1 MVGQSI
7 EGPRKPIVPTL
18 NSAWVWL
25 GTHAGSAK
33 ARKQTNV
40 ERPPVFPPRI
50 PSPELH
56 TSAQGQDWRDLVISP
71 HKPESL
77 YRRLW
82 CSRGKNSLIADS
94 VEKRVV
100 LRTFNWS
107 VVLGSLCLELESA
120 KRSRLLI
127 SDWQVKFWPKCSPHC
142 GWIWHI
148 FNLTALSWTKFLLLV
163 RCKMSPDFCPEY
175 TSGVTSNYRDA

>member
-1 MVGQSI
+1 MQALQRQENKQMLRGHQCSLRGFPHRNCTHLPKAKTEEI
-7 EGPRKPIVPTL
+7 WSLVPT
-18 NSAWVWL
+18 N
-25 GTHAGSAK
+25 
-33 ARKQTNV
+33 Q
-40 ERPPVFPPRI
+40 
-50 PSPELH
+50 
-56 TSAQGQDWRDLVISP
+56 
-71 HKPESL
+71 SL

-127 SDWQVKFWPKCSPHC
+127 SNWQVKFWPKCSPHC